1 MINEDKDL
9 NSEFEQFKKNA
20 GIVDVNK
27 EFKNESFLN
36 SPTRYTN
43 TPTTVNSIADD
54 KNITQQQPWGNMK
67 GSTGALKPEE
77 ALKIAIER
85 VLSSGAP
92 VNNISLYDEVNWNLQ
107 KLGFDAKLPID
118 IKNAILKMID
128 RGE

>member
-1 MINEDKDL
+1 
-9 NSEFEQFKKNA
+9 
-20 GIVDVNK
+20 
-27 EFKNESFLN
+27 
-36 SPTRYTN
+36 
-43 TPTTVNSIADD
+43 
-54 KNITQQQPWGNMK
+54 MK